1 MINKLKFSLPFM
13 KWARD
18 LFPFCR
24 SLTGEGNRQTLKYI
38 KSVNSKFII
47 KSFKSNKKVF
57 DWQIPLE
64 WKINDA
70 YFEDHK
76 GKKYANF
83 KKNNLHVLNY
93 SKSINKKVSLEKLK
107 KNIYTLKDRPKSIP
121 YVTSYYKRRW
131 GFCLDYNTLKK
142 LKNSDYLAYI
152 DSKLFK
158 GKMNY
163 AELKIKGKSKKEILL
178 SSYIC
183 HPSMANNELSGPL
196 VLLALSKILK
206 PSKYTVR
213 IILIPET
220 IGAISYIN
228 KNIKH
233 LKNNLIAGFNV
244 SCVGG
249 NGPFTLISSIE
260 ESTYADK
267 IALRVMKKRKK
278 FKQLSFLYRGS
289 NERQFGCQNLNLPYV
304 TICRGKLGGYK
315 EYHTS
320 DDNLNLISG
329 KNLFDSLKCIL
340 EIVNEIQNNNIYIK
354 KVICEPFLT
363 KYNLGRTIG
372 LRQMRNKEEI
382 NIINVISYVGKNYD
396 LVDISEKLK
405 IPFKKLNLLIKKIE
419 KKKIIEKYF

>member
-1 MINKLKFSLPFM
+1 M
-13 KWARD
+13 KWAKD

-24 SLTGEGNRQTLKYI
+24 SLTGEGNRQTLEYI

-152 DSKLFK
+152 DGKFFK

-196 VLLALSKILK
+196 VLLALSTILK

-244 SCVGG
+244 SCVGD

-260 ESTYADK
+260 ENTYADK

-278 FKQLSFLYRGS
+278 FEQLSFLYRGS

-304 TICRGKLGGYK
+304 TICRSRFGDYK

-329 KNLFDSLKCIL
+329 KNLFDSFKCIL
-340 EIVNEIQNNNIYIK
+340 EIINEIQNNNIYIK
-354 KVICEPFLT
+354 KVICEPFFT
-363 KYNLGRTIG
+363 KYNLVRTIG
-372 LRQMRNKEEI
+372 LGQMPNKEEI
-382 NIINVISYVGKNYD
+382 NMKNVISYVGKNYD

-405 IPFKKLNLLIKKIE
+405 IPIKKLNLLVKKIE
-419 KKKIIEKYF
+419 KKKIIEKYY

>member
-1 MINKLKFSLPFM
+1 MINKLKFSSTFM
-13 KWARD
+13 KWAKD

-24 SLTGEGNRQTLKYI
+24 SLTGEGNRKTLTYI
-38 KSVNSKFII
+38 KTINSKFLI
-47 KSFKSNKKVF
+47 KSFSSNEKVF
-57 DWQIPLE
+57 DWKIPLE
-64 WKINDA
+64 WKINEA
-70 YFEDHK
+70 YFKDYK

-93 SKSINKKVSLEKLK
+93 SKPINKKVSLKNLK
-107 KNIYTLKDRPKSIP
+107 KNIFTLRDKPKSIP
-121 YVTSYYKRRW
+121 YVTSYYKKRW
-131 GFCLDYNTLKK
+131 GFCLDYNTLKN

-163 AELKIKGKSKKEILL
+163 GELKIKGKSNKEILL
-178 SSYIC
+178 CSYIC

-244 SCVGG
+244 SCVGD

-260 ESTYADK
+260 ENTYADK

-304 TICRGKLGGYK
+304 TICRSRFGDYK

-329 KNLFDSLKCIL
+329 KNLFDSFKCIL

-363 KYNLGRTIG
+363 KYNLVRTIG
-372 LRQMRNKEEI
+372 LRQMQNKEEI
-382 NIINVISYVGKNYD
+382 NMKNIISYVGKNYD

-405 IPFKKLNLLIKKIE
+405 ISFKKLNLLVKKI
-419 KKKIIEKYF
+419 

>member
-1 MINKLKFSLPFM
+1 MLNKSKFSSTLM
-13 KWARD
+13 KWAKD

-24 SLTGEGNRQTLKYI
+24 SLTGEGNRKTLTYI
-38 KSVNSKFII
+38 KSVNSKFLI

-57 DWQIPLE
+57 DWKVPLE
-64 WKINDA
+64 WKINEA
-70 YFEDHK
+70 YFKDYK

-93 SKSINKKVSLEKLK
+93 SKPINKKVSLKNLR
-107 KNIYTLKDRPKSIP
+107 KNIFTLRDKPKSIP
-121 YVTSYYKRRW
+121 YVTSYYKKRW
-131 GFCLDYNTLKK
+131 GFCLDYNTLKN

-163 AELKIKGKSKKEILL
+163 GELKIKGKSNKEILL
-178 SSYIC
+178 CSYIC

-228 KNIKH
+228 NNIEH
-233 LKNNLIAGFNV
+233 LKKNLIAGFNL
-244 SCVGG
+244 SCVGD

-260 ESTYADK
+260 ENTYADK

-278 FKQLSFLYRGS
+278 FKNLSFLYRGS
-289 NERQFGCQNLNLPYV
+289 NERQFGCQNLSLPFV
-304 TICRGKLGGYK
+304 TICRSRFGDYK

-320 DDNLNLISG
+320 DDNLNLING
-329 KNLFDSLKCIL
+329 NNLFDSLKCVL
-340 EIVNEIQNNNIYIK
+340 EIVNEIQNNSIYIK
-354 KVICEPFLT
+354 KTICEPFLT
-363 KYNLGRTIG
+363 KYNLVKTIG
-372 LRQMRNKEEI
+372 FGKFKKEEK
-382 NIINVISYVGKNYD
+382 NIRNIISYVGKNYD
-396 LVDISEKLK
+396 LIDISKKLK
-405 IPFKKLNLLIKKIE
+405 IPFNHLNLLIKKIE
-419 KKKIIEKYF
+419 QKRIIKKYL

>member
-1 MINKLKFSLPFM
+1 M

-24 SLTGEGNRQTLKYI
+24 SLTGEGNRQTLEYI

-57 DWQIPLE
+57 DWQIPPE

-76 GKKYANF
+76 GKKYADF

-142 LKNSDYLAYI
+142 LKNSYYLAYI
-152 DSKLFK
+152 DGKHFK
-158 GKMNY
+158 GKMIY

-233 LKNNLIAGFNV
+233 LKNNLIAGFNL
-244 SCVGG
+244 SCVGD

-260 ESTYADK
+260 ENTYADK

-304 TICRGKLGGYK
+304 TICRSRFGDYK

-329 KNLFDSLKCIL
+329 KNLFDSFKCIL

-363 KYNLGRTIG
+363 KYNLVRTIG
-372 LRQMRNKEEI
+372 LKQIPNKEEI
-382 NIINVISYVGKNYD
+382 NMINVISYVGKNYD

-405 IPFKKLNLLIKKIE
+405 IPFKKLNLLVKKIE
-419 KKKIIEKYF
+419 KKKIIEKYY

>member
-1 MINKLKFSLPFM
+1 M

-47 KSFKSNKKVF
+47 KFFKSNKKVF

-76 GKKYANF
+76 GKRYANF
-83 KKNNLHVLNY
+83 KKNNLHILNY

-178 SSYIC
+178 TSYIC

-233 LKNNLIAGFNV
+233 LKNNLIAGFNL
-244 SCVGG
+244 SCVGD

-260 ESTYADK
+260 ENTYADK

-278 FKQLSFLYRGS
+278 FKKLSFLYRGS

-304 TICRGKLGGYK
+304 TICRSRFGDYK

-320 DDNLNLISG
+320 DDNLNFING
-329 KNLFDSLKCIL
+329 KNLFDSFKCIL
-340 EIVNEIQNNNIYIK
+340 EITNEIQNNDIYIK

-363 KYNLGRTIG
+363 KYNLVKTVG
-372 LRQMRNKEEI
+372 LGQMPNKEEI
-382 NIINVISYVGKNYD
+382 NMRNIISYVGKNYD